1 MCLLEHRLEY
11 PLSRFGLL
19 EAFVPAHRIEV
30 LTGAVTLSSILL
42 SGLHFMRV
50 YGLPNQSETRLLGK
64 EDHYTWKSEGVAAGF
79 CDISHLTP
87 TEQNCKL
94 ELYNNTIK
102 PVVKKF
108 LAHFTGHLTFHLRP
122 ETVVAQ
128 GAPTTVLHRHLKSL
142 GYKIKWCDKR
152 GYKIPEAMIALSFR
166 EVLRI
171 AESAMSNFEEV
182 KGSPEL
188 RVSIMKAVG
197 IHPKD
202 VAAAI
207 VYLETAKDPIPCPT
221 TKDLEDWIGWDPDV
235 RESLR
240 ELKEDSL
247 QDRIII
253 ERMGVSIAALM
264 KMVRSLT
271 DAEALRTKSDSPP
284 QEAEGAEINNAADD
298 QDQPKWDV

>member
-1 MCLLEHRLEY
+1 
-11 PLSRFGLL
+11 
-19 EAFVPAHRIEV
+19 
-30 LTGAVTLSSILL
+30 
-42 SGLHFMRV
+42 MRV

-79 CDISHLTP
+79 CDLSHLTP

-102 PVVKKF
+102 PVVKNF
-108 LAHFTGHLTFHLRP
+108 LAHFVGHLTFHLRP
-122 ETVVAQ
+122 ETVVKQ
-128 GAPTTVLHRHLKSL
+128 GAPTTVLHRHIKSL

-152 GYKIPEAMIALSFR
+152 GYKIPEAMTALSFR

-171 AESAMSNFEEV
+171 TELAMSNFEEV
-182 KGSPEL
+182 KGSPKL
-188 RVSIMKAVG
+188 RVSIMKAIG
-197 IHPKD
+197 LHPKD
-202 VAAAI
+202 VAAAT
-207 VYLETAKDPIPCPT
+207 VYLETAKDPIPCHT
-221 TKDLEDWIGWDPDV
+221 TQDLEDWIGWDPDV
-235 RESLR
+235 RDSLR

-271 DAEALRTKSDSPP
+271 DAEALRAKADSPP
-284 QEAEGAEINNAADD
+284 QESEGTETVDVVDD
-298 QDQPKWDV
+298 QDQPKTDV